1 MNAELKQG
9 ENGIVFS
16 DFRYCAQDKAMGSPY
31 NTVFSVRVYSDGFS
45 GIGKWECD
53 RDALAVFA
61 ESLAELYAFGRDSAV
76 LEDISYG
83 SRVEITMDK
92 TGHLTVSGVLY
103 GSRAEQS
110 LTFRFKA
117 DQTALGTFC
126 AMWQKIHAA
135 L

>member
-9 ENGIVFS
+9 ENGIVFA
-16 DFRYCAQDKAMGSPY
+16 DFRYFAQDKAMGNPY
-31 NTVFSVRVYSDGFS
+31 NTAFSVRVCSDGF
-45 GIGKWECD
+45 GGVGKWECD
-53 RDALAVFA
+53 RDAIAAFGGALAD
-61 ESLAELYAFGRDSAV
+61 LYAFRRTSAV

-83 SRVEITMDK
+83 SRAEMTMDK

-110 LTFRFKA
+110 LTFRFET